1 MYLVSTAVCTCVSFS
16 MCACFQKLGSDWQKH
31 MTIMCVLCT
40 HLWIILC
47 IWPLKEEYHSHLKM
61 HGKGRHNNAMMQHHK
76 LWGQSEEW
84 RPFVMI
90 LYHFM
95 KVVCQWWSRR
105 WIQGCPVWPT
115 HQWRSHSLKSLY
127 RQLIICGPAMPL
139 ELRQFAVQ
147 FRLFLARLMCERQ
160 ACRLRWPRG

>member
-61 HGKGRHNNAMMQHHK
+61 HGKGRHNNAIWCNAINSEANQKSGGHLSWSCTTSWRWSASDDQEDEYKAVLCDQHINEGHTR
-76 LWGQSEEW
+76 W
-84 RPFVMI
+84 R
-90 LYHFM
+90 
-95 KVVCQWWSRR
+95 VCTDNLS
-105 WIQGCPVWPT
+105 
-115 HQWRSHSLKSLY
+115 
-127 RQLIICGPAMPL
+127 
-139 ELRQFAVQ
+139 FAVLPCPWNWDSLLCSSGC
-147 FRLFLARLMCERQ
+147 FWLD
-160 ACRLRWPRG
+160 